1 MTSSAKNTPWH
12 GALIDG
18 ATATLWTFDA
28 GRTIGPVQTETLP
41 DNTIIAGDSSYTSAV
56 PCPVIP
62 DALPSSGP
70 QRVLSTVTQASP
82 RDRLTWARVA
92 AIGFQRLN
100 PEWDGI
106 LCLPG
111 HDTTY
116 WLHLS
121 AKEIVSFQG
130 CATPQLARTLNAG
143 TTADTEAA
151 EQTMS
156 RPANLAA
163 QIHTSQV
170 SQNANALLGHLL
182 GAEIAATRPYWLGQ
196 EVALIGT
203 TPITEAYATILNAQ
217 HVPLIHADGAKM
229 VEKGF
234 QILNAL

>member
-1 MTSSAKNTPWH
+1 
-12 GALIDG
+12 
-18 ATATLWTFDA
+18 
-28 GRTIGPVQTETLP
+28 
-41 DNTIIAGDSSYTSAV
+41 
-56 PCPVIP
+56 
-62 DALPSSGP
+62 
-70 QRVLSTVTQASP
+70 
-82 RDRLTWARVA
+82 VA
-92 AIGFQRLN
+92 AIGFQSLN
-100 PEWDGI
+100 HEWDGI

-111 HDTTY
+111 DDTTY
-116 WLHLS
+116 WVHLS

-130 CATPQLARTLNAG
+130 CATPHLARTLNAG
-143 TTADTEAA
+143 TTPDTEAA

-163 QIHTSQV
+163 QIHTAQV

-217 HVPLIHADGAKM
+217 HVPLIRADGTKM

-234 QILNAL
+234 QILNTL